1 MFRVAVLSRW
11 HPHESRYTPELLAAP
26 DCQVSCVWDIEEERG
41 RAWAKEIHVPFVKDL
56 EQIWRDAQVDGVV
69 VTAPTTMH
77 KEIILAAA
85 NAGKHVFVEKSLALT
100 AKDAQDIQKAIESNS
115 VVFTI
120 AYIRCTTGPFM
131 FAKTVKDSGILGDI
145 TMVRVRNGHN
155 QGLNGVLPDY
165 WFDPAQTGGGAMT
178 DLGCHQMY
186 LLDWMFGTPSTV
198 NAMYSYYTSRAVEDS
213 GVVTALYND
222 GKTLAIMDSS
232 FTTYYSPYTFELYGT
247 QGTLLVRLDQNGVE
261 VHLPKDAQPWFAAKY
276 EGCVSKE
283 IFGDR
288 ARYFVDGKALPD
300 APSPLRSWIDAC
312 TKGAPVL
319 FDINSAVRLAGMVEC
334 ANIAH
339 RTEQQCRF

>member
-1 MFRVAVLSRW
+1 M
-11 HPHESRYTPELLAAP
+11 
-26 DCQVSCVWDIEEERG
+26 
-41 RAWAKEIHVPFVKDL
+41 
-56 EQIWRDAQVDGVV
+56 
-69 VTAPTTMH
+69 
-77 KEIILAAA
+77 
-85 NAGKHVFVEKSLALT
+85 T

-198 NAMYSYYTSRAVEDS
+198 NAMYSYYTSHVVEDS
-213 GVVTALYND
+213 GVATALYND

-232 FTTYYSPYTFELYGT
+232 FTTYYSRIRLNCMVHKVRFWCAWIRMGWKYIFPKMRSRG
-247 QGTLLVRLDQNGVE
+247 LLRNMKGMSTKRYLGIARAILWLAKPCRMRRLR
-261 VHLPKDAQPWFAAKY
+261 
-276 EGCVSKE
+276 CVP
-283 IFGDR
+283 G
-288 ARYFVDGKALPD
+288 
-300 APSPLRSWIDAC
+300 
-312 TKGAPVL
+312 
-319 FDINSAVRLAGMVEC
+319 
-334 ANIAH
+334 
-339 RTEQQCRF
+339 